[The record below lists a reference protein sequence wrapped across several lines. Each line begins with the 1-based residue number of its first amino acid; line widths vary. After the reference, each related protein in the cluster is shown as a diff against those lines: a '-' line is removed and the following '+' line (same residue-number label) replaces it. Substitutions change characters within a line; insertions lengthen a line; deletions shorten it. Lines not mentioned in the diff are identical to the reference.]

1 MRTLWLFLCFALGA
15 QGVGLL
21 APWWVFGSVTS
32 GRGARRGGRADD
44 HEAPVDVTSFGSDGE
59 LPLFKTARRM
69 LLHASPVVALR
80 FSERNQTEEGRTRL
94 GNGTVLAWGYD
105 TSSPFEIRIH
115 TQTYQ
120 TLGHPFLRLLVTGV
134 AGDCR
139 IVSRF
144 VKQTALNHTLQYN
157 SFASG
162 AYLARELAEFL
173 QSVAM
178 GDRPL
183 ICHAIICSGV
193 DGSVLSVEP
202 SCEVSE
208 VEAVCAGRGAG
219 LGQTLLDREYSA
231 NSTLDEAL
239 ALAKRVINSQPQDG
253 GNSPAPRELGVEF
266 CVVYD
271 DDEVN

>member
-1 MRTLWLFLCFALGA
+1 ME
-15 QGVGLL
+15 
-21 APWWVFGSVTS
+21 
-32 GRGARRGGRADD
+32 D
-44 HEAPVDVTSFGSDGE
+44 HEAPVDVSSFGSDGE

-69 LLHASPVVALR
+69 LLRASPVVALR
-80 FSERNQTEEGRTRL
+80 FSERNQTAGRTRL
-94 GNGTVLAWGYD
+94 GNGTILAWGYD
-105 TSSPFEIRIH
+105 TSSPFEIRMH
-115 TQTYQ
+115 TQTSQ
-120 TLGHPFLRLLVTGV
+120 TLGHPCLRLLVTGV

-219 LGQTLLDREYSA
+219 VNQALLDREHSSNA
-231 NSTLDEAL
+231 TLDEAL
-239 ALAKRVINSQPQDG
+239 GLAKRVINNQPEDG
-253 GNSPAPRELGVEF
+253 GISPAPRELGVEY
-266 CVVYD
+266 CVLYD
-271 DDEVN
+271 EEEEVN